1 MCVRDVSRTCVPIT
15 SCFWEKVDVVKSRE
29 PPAPRR
35 GGSKPPRAHA
45 YTCIRVS
52 PLNLN
57 LNLTLNHSITQSLD
71 DNSILDLN
79 QVVRDHVRNVGL
91 TVVKDLQSKGGM
103 DVSDDD
109 GLRDDLHLLPAEGG
123 KPNVTSDDV
132 VAAMLEVRRCRVHLC
147 RGVVP
152 GVGRLRGGL
161 GGDGTC

>member
-1 MCVRDVSRTCVPIT
+1 MLSNRANHPLLDEVDQNHLVRTHTHVPASRHSI
-15 SCFWEKVDVVKSRE
+15 SIS
-29 PPAPRR
+29 
-35 GGSKPPRAHA
+35 
-45 YTCIRVS
+45 
-52 PLNLN
+52 L
-57 LNLTLNHSITQSLD
+57 SITQSF
-71 DNSILDLN
+71 NPCMTTQSNLDLN

-109 GLRDDLHLLPAEGG
+109 GLRDDLHLLPAGGG

-152 GVGRLRGGL
+152 GVGRVRGGL